1 MQVARRISQVV
12 ANWLR
17 WDDSLTTPVLF
28 LGVEYQ
34 PEQSE
39 AFLADWASRVW
50 LSYRKNFVPIET
62 EESTVVSDQGWG
74 CMMRVTQMMLAQCQ
88 VQHRLGREWR
98 FDPERDGAAESV
110 YMEICRRFRDEPD
123 ARLSLHSFVARGK
136 EVLGKKPST
145 WFGPTS
151 GAQVGE
157 ALVNAER
164 PDGLRAC
171 CFTDGVL
178 YRKPILDALADGA
191 AGVIVMLCRKLGV
204 DAFNAQRYRGPV
216 KTCFSSP
223 HFMGLAGG
231 GPMTSAYYFV
241 AADDAQLYYLDPHT
255 ETRPAYTTDEEA
267 LALHAVRPLRLTW
280 EALNPS
286 MCLSFMVRSPEELE
300 ELAAFLSATDA
311 ELFEVMDEKQQYS
324 ASPPRKVNEE
334 DEFLVLE

>member
-1 MQVARRISQVV
+1 
-12 ANWLR
+12 
-17 WDDSLTTPVLF
+17 
-28 LGVEYQ
+28 
-34 PEQSE
+34 
-39 AFLADWASRVW
+39 
-50 LSYRKNFVPIET
+50 
-62 EESTVVSDQGWG
+62 
-74 CMMRVTQMMLAQCQ
+74 MMLAQCQ
-88 VQHRLGREWR
+88 VTHRLGREWR
-98 FDPERDGAAESV
+98 FDAERDGATESV

-191 AGVIVMLCRKLGV
+191 SGVIVLLCRKLGV
-204 DAFNAQRYRGPV
+204 NAFN
-216 KTCFSSP
+216 
-223 HFMGLAGG
+223 
-231 GPMTSAYYFV
+231 
-241 AADDAQLYYLDPHT
+241 
-255 ETRPAYTTDEEA
+255 EEC

-311 ELFEVMDEKQQYS
+311 ELFEVMDVKQQYGT
-324 ASPPRKVNEE
+324 SPPRKVNEE